1 MIFTIGKAFLTTLND
16 ITRGPTPGVPMPAW
30 KAVPAVVL
38 ALASRAINFVAI
50 CVGVFMLL
58 VTFGSRYAPKTI
70 EPAQVGINAWTVEQ
84 LGDSVIYGALHYLL
98 PTFAIITVIFMGIAA
113 FKRIPLTEAITR
125 MRYRTILSAP
135 HRGMSLQD

>member
-1 MIFTIGKAFLTTLND
+1 MRKTIIATLND
-16 ITRGPTPGVPMPAW
+16 IVRGPAPGVPMPAW
-30 KAVPAVVL
+30 KLVPAVVL
-38 ALASRAINFVAI
+38 ALASRAIDFVAI

-58 VTFGSRYAPKTI
+58 VTFGSRYEPKTI

-98 PTFAIITVIFMGIAA
+98 PAFAIITVVFLGIAA

-125 MRYRTILSAP
+125 MSFRSILSAP